1 MGRDTGV
8 EGEMC
13 GSGVDCRCSTRVEWV
28 GTLGWRGRCVTVGW
42 TAGVA
47 LGWSG

>member
-13 GSGVDCRCSTRVEWV
+13 GSGAGGKGCDKAISSLPAISSDVEEW
-28 GTLGWRGRCVTVGW
+28 LR
-42 TAGVA
+42 
-47 LGWSG
+47 